1 MNCEILRI
9 GYLKQVMENL
19 GGPNDG
25 EVTIEIPYDL
35 LIKIDFDPIDAIME
49 TAEYI
54 SLHRQRIYLI
64 ILTLMSAILAPTN
77 IIEKVV
83 DFVLSLIFGEEKVY
97 F

>member
-1 MNCEILRI
+1 MRDFAHWILKA
-9 GYLKQVMENL
+9 GDGKL

-49 TAEYI
+49 TGEYI

-64 ILTLMSAILAPTN
+64 ILTLMSAVLAPTN